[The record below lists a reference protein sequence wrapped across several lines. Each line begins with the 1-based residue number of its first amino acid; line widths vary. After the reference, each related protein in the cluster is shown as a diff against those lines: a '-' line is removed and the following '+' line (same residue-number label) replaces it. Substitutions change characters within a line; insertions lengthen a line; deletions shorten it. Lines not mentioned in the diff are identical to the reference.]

1 MATVDDRADEILNT
15 ELKPALEQKAYALF
29 DAVPH
34 ITTLLLALERWHVD
48 QGDDAGQRL
57 VEKLTLEMATHEAE
71 NE

>member
-1 MATVDDRADEILNT
+1 MTVEERADEILEV
-15 ELKPALEQKAYALF
+15 ELSKDLEQRAYALF

-48 QGDDAGQRL
+48 QGDDAGQRM

-71 NE
+71 TE